1 MFREPLFPAW
11 AIWSVYA
18 LAALFGG
25 IVLWRLS
32 RREWVVTLSEQREM
46 QTIASSIVTVSTGS
60 LVATHTLSWEAALA
74 VAFGL
79 VWYVPIV
86 VAQTSIGQRWSAA
99 LFPNTYDRC
108 AAGWVAIATVSW
120 IGYGLLGM
128 KSRVS
133 LAYGVVIVLSTG
145 LVVYDL
151 QVKHDLLDVG
161 DLDQSSDGVS

>member
-11 AIWSVYA
+11 GIRCVY
-18 LAALFGG
+18 LFGAVFAG
-25 IVLWRLS
+25 MVLLRLS
-32 RREWVVTLSEQREM
+32 RREWAVTLSEQREM
-46 QTIASSIVTVSTGS
+46 QTIAGSIVTVSTGS
-60 LVATHTLSWEAALA
+60 LVATHPLSWDAALA

-79 VWYVPIV
+79 VWYVPVV
-86 VAQTSIGQRWSAA
+86 VAQTSIGQRWSFA
-99 LFPNTYDRC
+99 LFPNPYDRC
-108 AAGWVAIATVSW
+108 AAGWVAIASVSW